1 VNILINDVPISFEL
15 EQESNA
21 GEVMDGLVRWL
32 GGSGHRV
39 ERLEVNG
46 ELVPVEDAEAPW
58 RSLELSSVETLAVR
72 AASVHQLEIEQ
83 LETVINYCD
92 LLRRVAVEG
101 SAEQFSDVLTEISHI
116 TTAID
121 RIAPSLSGMLEEPS
135 SPAASQDPEVRQRL
149 STRAGQVAQVLRQRQ
164 RELLDPEH
172 ELLQILGAIETILPA
187 FEEVPVQ
194 LQSGREKQALEL
206 VARFA
211 ELAGRLLRVLPVAT
225 QVNPDLTKVTV
236 QEKPLM
242 ESVAGLATLFG
253 DLEGAMQRQDLV
265 LVGDLMEY
273 ELLPYFSELS
283 EAMRR

>member
-1 VNILINDVPISFEL
+1 MNILINDVPISFEL

-21 GEVMDGLVRWL
+21 GEVLDGLVRWL

-46 ELVPVEDAEAPW
+46 EVVPADDADAPW
-58 RSLELSSVETLAVR
+58 RSLELSSLETLAVR

-101 SAEQFSDVLTEISHI
+101 SFEQLSDVLTEINHI
-116 TTAID
+116 TTAIE
-121 RIAPSLSGMLEEPS
+121 RIAPNLSGMLEEPAS
-135 SPAASQDPEVRQRL
+135 SAVAQDPEARQRL

-172 ELLQILGAIETILPA
+172 ELRQILGAIDTILPA

-194 LQSGREKQALEL
+194 LQSGQEKQALEL

-225 QVNPDLTKVTV
+225 QVNPGLAEVTV
-236 QEKPLM
+236 QGKPLM

-273 ELLPYFSELS
+273 ELLPYFSDLS